1 MFHRFSLKEFLFLII
16 LLTADYFYITTQHY
30 WVNSMSLR
38 FINLFAVV
46 FVTLFVYFV
55 VVKPERPYSL
65 ALSLLVVL
73 AVLMT
78 AITIILH
85 AGIRKDLS
93 VKQVYIFLVLMSS
106 VFLTAGIYSM
116 ITGIRKKK

>member
-16 LLTADYFYITTQHY
+16 LLTSDYFYITTQHY

-38 FINLFAVV
+38 FINLFAAV

-55 VVKPERPYSL
+55 VVKPERPYAL

-93 VKQVYIFLVLMSS
+93 VKQLYIFLVLMSS

>member
-1 MFHRFSLKEFLFLII
+1 MFHRFSLKEFAFLLI

-38 FINLFAVV
+38 FINLFAAV
-46 FVTLFVYFV
+46 FVSLFVYFV